1 MMTRKKG
8 NIHETVNTL
17 YVTMVLLTTN
27 RFYWAGRMTFP
38 SYVCSSQ
45 IWRLTKNIIL
55 WHVFLKISYLNSIRC
70 WYMKLKTEKSLR
82 VHTIDHKITS
92 IELMTRALMF
102 IRQEV
107 ATSIDSLTRNIFFF
121 VASCLYQLNTCPI
134 MVFIVSN
141 CIMSKVVHIVDT
153 LNRLS
158 RFSRYSRFISFPG
171 YPSTSWLMILHMST

>member
-8 NIHETVNTL
+8 NIHKTVNTL

-27 RFYWAGRMTFP
+27 RFYWATDIRRII
-38 SYVCSSQ
+38 
-45 IWRLTKNIIL
+45 IW
-55 WHVFLKISYLNSIRC
+55 WHVLLTISYLNSILC

-107 ATSIDSLTRNIFFF
+107 ATPIDSLTRNIFFF
-121 VASCLYQLNTCPI
+121 VASYLYQLNTCPI
-134 MVFIVSN
+134 WVYRIKLYNEQSG
-141 CIMSKVVHIVDT
+141 T
-153 LNRLS
+153 
-158 RFSRYSRFISFPG
+158 YSW
-171 YPSTSWLMILHMST
+171 YTK